1 MKNREVRI
9 IQIGNYVKR
18 KSFRNPQNGRV
29 YSVHGLAPTLNTCG
43 GGQTQPKVII
53 YGRKDKDKTGD

>member
-29 YSVHGLAPTLNTCG
+29 YSVHGLAPTRNTCG
-43 GGQTQPKVII
+43 GGADTTKSNNLWQKS
-53 YGRKDKDKTGD
+53 